1 MLLNVDAKLLRAFME
16 NNEDCSALS
25 ENEYI
30 VDLYDTD
37 QPVTLDILLKDS
49 EVQLLA
55 AARLLYDEEMDGWYM
70 GEQIFGILCI
80 ILMCQN
86 PLRLIYN

>member
-70 GEQIFGILCI
+70 GEQIFSAEEIL
-80 ILMCQN
+80 
-86 PLRLIYN
+86 PLLTASMAKK